1 MYDLNHYVGTDLSV
15 SPSGDLLSVTGTDRR
30 KQKILRRLITNPG
43 ELVFH
48 PDYGAGLGKKVGESV
63 NINEWKALILGQM
76 KLEDCVARSPEPSV
90 TLNLIDNGVDVYVKY
105 TDAVSG
111 TAEFLNFDITRQP

>member
-1 MYDLNHYVGTDLSV
+1 MYDLFHYVGTDLSV
-15 SPSGDLLSVTGTDRR
+15 SPSGDLLPVTGTERR

-48 PDYGAGLGKKVGESV
+48 PEYGAGLGQKVGESV

-76 KLEDCVARSPEPSV
+76 KLEDCVARSPEPTV

-111 TAEFLNFDITRQP
+111 TAEFLNFDITR